1 MRLISISRAKSYVIR
16 KPRPGPEPLELCSE
30 IKKRDADLFDLK
42 LSLAESEFSLL
53 RAKVWTLEKENASL
67 RAKLELN
74 TDIAQTIKEIV
85 PKIEEI
91 KNHNSQALKEEL
103 PSIIKQ
109 VACPDIKSSLESVNR
124 EIVAEVKKNRVEA
137 RSFAQVAF
145 QAKDMRQGP
154 SPLLKSRD
162 PEGILLVK
170 PKEDTHRD
178 FETNRKIILDTLQTH
193 SPEVRLRGVS
203 KIYGGGVKLIAASP
217 DDITAIKDTITEN
230 LDSESI
236 KAFDLITPNRRSPQF
251 ILYGVPKDT
260 DEKSLCVWP
269 FGQKYHSSRRK

>member
-1 MRLISISRAKSYVIR
+1 MVKKGVAKDKAGEGSSQSGNDKYANELRIMIDRLNPGDYTDEAFPTILEWFNNLEKFSTEMVDSGLTYGKIMRNNFVKCHYRELLPI
-16 KPRPGPEPLELCSE
+16 LQELCSE

-53 RAKVWTLEKENASL
+53 RVKVWTLERENASL

-91 KNHNSQALKEEL
+91 KNHNFQALREEL

-170 PKEDTHRD
+170 PKEVTHRD

-193 SPEVRLRGVS
+193 SPE
-203 KIYGGGVKLIAASP
+203 
-217 DDITAIKDTITEN
+217 
-230 LDSESI
+230 
-236 KAFDLITPNRRSPQF
+236 
-251 ILYGVPKDT
+251 
-260 DEKSLCVWP
+260 
-269 FGQKYHSSRRK
+269 